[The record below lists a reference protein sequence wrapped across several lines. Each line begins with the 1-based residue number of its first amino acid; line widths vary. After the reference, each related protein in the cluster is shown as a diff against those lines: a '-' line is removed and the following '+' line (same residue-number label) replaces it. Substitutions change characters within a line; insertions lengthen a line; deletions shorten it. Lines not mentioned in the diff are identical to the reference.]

1 MLRLTPDSA
10 AVTLATGNGA
20 TAAYTNN
27 GSLYLYKPIRPGTFK
42 VKTTLTDATVVVGVN
57 DGLGKISGTGIAAG
71 ATINYTTGAV
81 SITFSA
87 NVANATA
94 ITTEYFY
101 DSEQYE
107 DGIRGVEFDISQV
120 PVVARAHPITFKY
133 SVQSGMVAN
142 AHLAIDVQDTLA
154 QLAAQYLKI
163 ERDYRLIRAI
173 VNSSTA
179 AATLNFDATM
189 TGITY
194 DRRSRYSELEL
205 KVSRAMS
212 IIQTAMGRGSVDRVL
227 AGTNAADILMQARSF
242 QAVPVNAPIGAHVI
256 GTLMDGTVTVIK
268 IPNNN
273 VLDANRI
280 HSATRGTRP
289 GMRR

>member
-1 MLRLTPDSA
+1 LI
-10 AVTLATGNGA
+10 N
-20 TAAYTNN
+20 
-27 GSLYLYKPIRPGTFK
+27 
-42 VKTTLTDATVVVGVN
+42 ATVVVALN
-57 DGLGKISGTGIAAG
+57 NGLGKISGTGITTG
-71 ATINYTTGAV
+71 TINYTTGAV
-81 SITFSA
+81 AITFFA

-133 SVQSGMVAN
+133 SVMSGMVAS

-179 AATLNFDATM
+179 EPTLNFDATM
-189 TGITY
+189 SGITY
-194 DRRSRYSELEL
+194 DRRSRYSEVEL
-205 KVSRAMS
+205 KVSQAIS
-212 IIQTAMGRGSVDRVL
+212 LIQGAMGRGSVDWVL
-227 AGTNAADILMQARSF
+227 AGNNAANLLMQSRSF

-268 IPNNN
+268 VPNSN
-273 VLDANRI
+273 VLDANRVQFGYKGYMAGDAAMI
-280 HSATRGTRP
+280 LAEFVP
-289 GMRR
+289 V